1 MPVYLDV
8 GARPDERS
16 FRSAADKAERY
27 FGDASER
34 IGKRFSDNMSK
45 GIKSSD
51 DVVRKSADT
60 AVKAYERAADAAGR
74 VRAEEAKLEDL
85 REKGAGRTA
94 LIAQSERLEKAR
106 RSEVSSTR
114 AAVGALG
121 ELDNAQ
127 RRAASSGSALSNLLG
142 GISQGAAGTRLGDLA
157 GQAENLSTRLGG
169 ISPMAAGA
177 TAGVA
182 ALVIGVGAASKALYD
197 LGAQWDDIGDGIAA
211 RTGKM
216 GSDLK
221 SVTDVVRS
229 VGSDVAA
236 PLSQIG
242 DVAGRVSQSL
252 RLSGQPLE
260 DMVRTVSQLNEL
272 TGEQTDVRGLGKAFR
287 QFGVDSTADQ
297 MDALEGLA
305 SASRATGVSVNDLI
319 GVMNSAGKPAKEL
332 GLDFGQT
339 AGLVTTLEEA
349 GLDFTKAAPSLSIAL
364 KNFARD
370 GREPQQALRDTV
382 AEIKNLIDAGK
393 DAQAADLAAKTF
405 GKGYIDFLAAIK
417 SGKLDVDSFNDAL
430 KKAGPTIDELNKS
443 TEDWH
448 EEWQKL
454 KNTFSSDLAPAAGV
468 FFGAVNDWLKRT
480 TQPLSD
486 LANELGRINDEMTSA
501 AHNAAYGNSRPIF
514 PGVPGA
520 QPGTPV
526 TDNLPGLFTPG
537 AGSGTPSLGDLLTGA
552 QGVPVAGAPGAAPT
566 MALPPGLQWH
576 PDGGFQARSSSSSGG
591 AKPTFPEDQWKVPI
605 PQFAAPVTSSKAG
618 IGPNGEPGVWQADAN
633 TIADRQQSV
642 ISTAQSLSEANLHL
656 LELKSQE
663 NVAQSALVSAQNNVQ
678 QAAAAADKA
687 QRELLESQQGT
698 WKKAEGV
705 ADSMS
710 KGMDSIGSALDN
722 DLGIS
727 KGLPGL
733 AENLVKFLA
742 NLAFAPA
749 LGALSAVSAASP
761 NQGSGLVGVMAA
773 NGAFGQQYTPSGVV
787 PVTVTNLPGGGSGS
801 LSALQPGASIPG
813 TYGLPTGTDTGG
825 YGSSGK
831 AFPAWVH
838 ALEDR
843 FGVKASTY
851 SGHQEGDRHEAGYAP
866 NPGHQNRG
874 IDWSGPVGA
883 MQQFADYLSQ
893 IPGSL
898 EQAIWQNPSTGRSTE
913 IAGGRSQPGYFAGDL
928 GGHQN
933 HVHTRQSAP
942 IPAPGGFSAIAPGL
956 GITPTP
962 LGVSAVGGGT
972 GTGAGFP
979 GIGGPPQAF
988 GANSPLGLPM
998 TGTAGAAAPNAG
1010 AVSGGQ
1016 AYPAQGGGGFSGLG
1030 GMPMDA
1036 MMMAT
1041 SGLDAMAPGAGVAAK
1056 IGIQLA
1062 NRTIGYMGQVAGI
1075 GASGLLETLSV
1086 GDNPMGSFGKSWIG
1100 KLAGGFAG
1108 ARPALPN
1115 MAGQKPPPAPGG
1127 QQGQPGQQGGTTNQ
1141 NVTINNQAATPDQ
1154 NGKDI
1159 TAHLGAMAAPAGR
1172 Q

>member
-16 FRSAADKAERY
+16 FRTAADKAERY

-60 AVKAYERAADAAGR
+60 AVKAYDRAADAAGR

-106 RSEVSSTR
+106 RTEVSSTR

-287 QFGVDSTADQ
+287 QFGVDSTGDQ

-364 KNFARD
+364 KNFAKD
-370 GREPQQALRDTV
+370 GREPQQALRDTIT
-382 AEIKNLIDAGK
+382 EIKNLTDAGK

-430 KKAGPTIDELNKS
+430 KKTGPTIDELNKS

-454 KNTFSSDLAPAAGV
+454 KNTFSSDLAPAAGA

-480 TQPLSD
+480 TQPLSA

-501 AHNAAYGNSRPIF
+501 AHNAAYGSARPTF

-552 QGVPVAGAPGAAPT
+552 QGVPVAGAPGGAAPT
-566 MALPPGLQWH
+566 RTPGLLEQGITYSA
-576 PDGGFQARSSSSSGG
+576 PGVGGWSASNYAAPQAGG
-591 AKPTFPEDQWKVPI
+591 AT
-605 PQFAAPVTSSKAG
+605 PVTTDEQTRASNDLTRARVD
-618 IGPNGEPGVWQADAN
+618 EYHAQTRLTDA
-633 TIADRQQSV
+633 
-642 ISTAQSLSEANLHL
+642 
-656 LELKSQE
+656 
-663 NVAQSALVSAQNNVQ
+663 
-678 QAAAAADKA
+678 
-687 QRELLESQQGT
+687 
-698 WKKAEGV
+698 
-705 ADSMS
+705 
-710 KGMDSIGSALDN
+710 SIRATDTLDDVGAKLDN

-742 NLAFAPA
+742 NLTFAPA
-749 LGALSAVSAASP
+749 LGALSAVSTVNP
-761 NQGSGLVGVMAA
+761 NEGSGLTGILAA
-773 NGAFGQQYTPSGVV
+773 KGAFGQQYTPAGIAASQSSAV
-787 PVTVTNLPGGGSGS
+787 PVTVTNLPGGGVGSGS

-1041 SGLDAMAPGAGVAAK
+1041 SGLDAMAPGAGAAAK